1 MLAQFRVHGDGNER
15 GLSGRREFVAGTAA
29 GCRED
34 AGR

>member
-1 MLAQFRVHGDGNER
+1 MLAQFRAHGGNER